1 MFYIAQ
7 AIKASKPDSSLVG
20 GAMET
25 LHISRLSRMSWGWEA
40 RWEGGWVIV
49 RPVPGEG
56 GAGGALLREAR
67 TKTLKR
73 RLAE

>member
-1 MFYIAQ
+1 M
-7 AIKASKPDSSLVG
+7 STLVPRTE
-20 GAMET
+20 A
-25 LHISRLSRMSWGWEA
+25 LSWGWEA
-40 RWEGGWVIV
+40 RGEGGWVIV

>member
-40 RWEGGWVIV
+40 RRKVIRRGKDQV
-49 RPVPGEG
+49 W
-56 GAGGALLREAR
+56 GA
-67 TKTLKR
+67 TLDIMK
-73 RLAE
+73 LS